1 MKTLLLAL
9 TLCVVAFADGDCIER
24 PCQVATN
31 VADRIT
37 GKVDLRPNQF
47 GLAEAVEHDVEFF
60 PPSGY
65 RTRIVKL
72 HGDFIGWFVEKGG
85 FEELFTMWFDPTQ
98 GLYRSQVR
106 KYSVGMLTSLRHTGP
121 EGSNHGWPVADNA
134 MVYRQHVLDRWNTTA
149 RLDYSEPII
158 NGRLRSDN
166 ILRIV
171 HAVFNNTSEKHVQME
186 TTVQIQFVFE
196 PLGKGLA
203 KKFPIHLYDDL
214 IPYRHNCAVVHVYP
228 DDRQY
233 FDNGFEHFG
242 MPYMPTMDP
251 IDEITW

>member
-9 TLCVVAFADGDCIER
+9 TLCITAFADGDCIER

-47 GLAEAVEHDVEFF
+47 GLAEAVVHDTEFF
-60 PPSGY
+60 PPPGY

-72 HGDFIGWFVEKGG
+72 HGDFIGWFVEKGIFG
-85 FEELFTMWFDPTQ
+85 ELFTMQFDPTK

-106 KYSVGMLTSLRHTGP
+106 KYSVGLLTSLRHTGP
-121 EGSNHGWPVADNA
+121 EGSAHGWPVADNA

-149 RLDYSEPII
+149 RLDFSEPIV
-158 NGRLRSDN
+158 NGLLQPDN
-166 ILRIV
+166 VLRIV
-171 HAVFNNTSEKHVQME
+171 HAVFNNTSNKQVQME

-196 PLGKGLA
+196 P
-203 KKFPIHLYDDL
+203 
-214 IPYRHNCAVVHVYP
+214 
-228 DDRQY
+228 
-233 FDNGFEHFG
+233 NG
-242 MPYMPTMDP
+242 PTTRS
-251 IDEITW
+251 IIEGER

>member
-1 MKTLLLAL
+1 MRLVVLAL
-9 TLCVVAFADGDCIER
+9 TLCGALYADGDCIER

-37 GKVDLRPNQF
+37 GEVDMRPNQF
-47 GLAEAVEHDVEFF
+47 GLAQAVEHDVEFF

-65 RTRIVKL
+65 QTRIVKL

-85 FEELFTMWFDPTQ
+85 FGELFTMLFDPTK

-121 EGSNHGWPVADNA
+121 EGSDHGWPVADNA

-158 NGRLRSDN
+158 NGRLRPDN

-171 HAVFNNTSEKHVQME
+171 QAVFNNTSGKQVQME

-196 PLGKGLA
+196 PVG
-203 KKFPIHLYDDL
+203 P
-214 IPYRHNCAVVHVYP
+214 
-228 DDRQY
+228 
-233 FDNGFEHFG
+233 
-242 MPYMPTMDP
+242 
-251 IDEITW
+251 